1 MSKRVWYRGNNR
13 IGFMATSSDPGLTT
27 GAGWRIGVDI
37 GGTFTDLVLW
47 QDGGTALRRE
57 KLLTTPD
64 DPSRA
69 VVDGIQRIL
78 TREGLTP
85 GDLTSII
92 HGTTL
97 VANALIERRGV
108 PTGLITTRGFRD
120 VLEIGREWRYD
131 LYDLNITMPAP
142 LVPRPCRV
150 EVTERMTAAGAVET
164 ALDEGEV
171 VAAAQ
176 TLGDAG
182 VQAVAVSL
190 LHAYRNPVHERR
202 IGEIL
207 AAELPAVDISLSS
220 EVSPELGEYER
231 TSTVVA
237 NAYVLP
243 IFARYVDRLVE
254 ESRAMGFARD
264 LLLVLSDGRCIR
276 AEVAVRYPIRLVQSG
291 PAAGAEAARLFGDLA
306 GVGDVLCF
314 DMGGT
319 TAKACLIKDGEP
331 EHTARFEVARET
343 RFAEGSGLPLQIP
356 AIDMIEIG
364 AGGGSI
370 ASINAQGLIQ
380 VGPTSAGAD
389 PGPACYGKGNDRPT
403 VTDCDLVLG
412 YLDPGS
418 FLAGRMSLDRAAAER
433 AIATHI
439 AEPLGVSVVEAA
451 WGVHETVTANMAQ
464 AASIHAIE
472 RGLDATR
479 FAVLPIGGAGPVHA
493 CGMAAKM
500 NIDRLICPVGAG
512 VASAIGML
520 AAPVSFEVARAAP
533 ERLDR
538 LDTARAVDL
547 IEAMREETRALI
559 VGAGVAEESIEYR
572 VSAMM
577 RYVGQGYEIDVPVA
591 PDRLT
596 EEGAAML
603 ASGFAEAYRRRYG
616 RQEAMAPEIL
626 SWRVVAAGPRPPL
639 GDALGAGAPGR
650 GGAPSA
656 ARHRPAFFDD
666 GFVDVPVYA
675 RATLAAGQSL
685 DGPAVVEEDESTLV
699 LPPGFSLT
707 VDPALNLVVDR
718 RRTA

>member
-1 MSKRVWYRGNNR
+1 
-13 IGFMATSSDPGLTT
+13 MAMSSDAQS
-27 GAGWRIGVDI
+27 GAEGGWRIGVDI

-47 QDGGTALRRE
+47 RDGGTALRRE

-69 VVDGIQRIL
+69 VVEGVGRIL
-78 TREGLTP
+78 EREGLTP
-85 GDLTSII
+85 GDLVSII

-131 LYDLNITMPAP
+131 LYDLNIAMPEP
-142 LVPRPCRV
+142 LVPRARRF
-150 EVTERMTAAGAVET
+150 EVAERMTATGAVET
-164 ALDEGEV
+164 PLDDGDVV
-171 VAAAQ
+171 VAARA
-176 TLGDAG
+176 LAAMG

-190 LHAYRNPVHERR
+190 LHAYRNPAHERR

-207 AAELPAVDISLSS
+207 ATELPGVDVSLSCD
-220 EVSPELGEYER
+220 VSPELGEYER

-254 ESRAMGFARD
+254 ELRAMGFSRD
-264 LLLVLSDGRCIR
+264 LLMVLSDGRCIR
-276 AEVAVRYPIRLVQSG
+276 ADIAVRYPIRLVQSG

-306 GVGDVLCF
+306 GIDDVLCF

-319 TAKACLIKDGEP
+319 TAKACLIKGGEP

-364 AGGGSI
+364 AGGGSV
-370 ASINAQGLIQ
+370 ALINAQGLIQ

-403 VTDCDLVLG
+403 VTDCDLILG
-412 YLDPGS
+412 YLDPGN
-418 FLAGRMSLDRAAAER
+418 FLAGRMALDDAASER
-433 AIATHI
+433 AIEEHI

-500 NIDRLICPVGAG
+500 NIGRLICPVGAG

-538 LDTARAVDL
+538 LDTARAVAM
-547 IEAMREETRALI
+547 IEAMRSETRALI
-559 VGAGVAEESIEYR
+559 VGAGIPEARITYR

-577 RYVGQGYEIDVPVA
+577 RYVGQGYEIDVPVV
-591 PDRLT
+591 PERL
-596 EEGAAML
+596 GDAGVAML
-603 ASGFAEAYRRRYG
+603 SSGFAEAYRARYG
-616 RQEAMAPEIL
+616 REEAMAPEIL
-626 SWRVVAAGPRPPL
+626 SWRVVATGPRPGL
-639 GDALGAGAPGR
+639 AEALGCDVAGTDAV
-650 GGAPSA
+650 PSA
-656 ARHRPAFFDD
+656 SGRRPVFFGD
-666 GFVDVPVYA
+666 GFVDVPVYS
-675 RATLAAGQSL
+675 RPGLAAGQSIA
-685 DGPAVVEEDESTLV
+685 GPAIVEEDESSLV
-699 LPPGFSLT
+699 LPPGFALT
-707 VDPALNLVVDR
+707 VDPALNLIVDR
-718 RRTA
+718 GGT